1 MFCLRPIEPAEAVRG
16 GGTGD
21 PASPCA
27 SHGDRKIVAIRG
39 IASPSDARRG
49 RGRLSSFG
57 SGEASRDGATP
68 DGETRRVHAD
78 PVAKARER
86 FATRVELENAIKS
99 RRADVDAAVGRGPR
113 ADARALARAES
124 ARANATELLRLHL
137 IIPSA
142 SDPAEMIDALQ
153 ARKWPP

>member
-1 MFCLRPIEPAEAVRG
+1 M
-16 GGTGD
+16 GTGLGQMSCEWSPLVKISYEPSGQHTLTLNA
-21 PASPCA
+21 PALDKFQLDQTA
-27 SHGDRKIVAIRG
+27 LRA
-39 IASPSDARRG
+39 
-49 RGRLSSFG
+49 
-57 SGEASRDGATP
+57 
-68 DGETRRVHAD
+68 
-78 PVAKARER
+78 
-86 FATRVELENAIKS
+86 ELEDAIES